1 MRKLVTKRAV
11 DSLKPGE
18 AIADSELP
26 GFIVRRLPSGRLSY
40 GYRYTQDGKRLWLN
54 IGMGLTPADA
64 RTVATTRAGEVA
76 KGQNPVSDRAEKRQR
91 ALAARTV
98 GQILDSFLDE
108 RVRGR
113 LRSAAEMESLLD
125 RFVRPAIG
133 NLAINGL
140 KRSEVVA
147 MLDSIAGRA
156 SSRATD
162 GKSRRVA
169 DKVLGVLRSAFNW
182 HAARDDEFRSPIV
195 KGMAR
200 TTLKELSR
208 DRTLDDQEIRI
219 LWQALDRCSPPAYAR
234 MVRTL
239 LLSAARLNEIARL
252 QWPEITGDIATVPAS
267 RTKAKLD
274 HAVPFTKG
282 IAAQIGEASEE
293 TAGDFVFSTDH
304 GETSFSSFSKAKARL
319 DLEIG
324 KLRRETGM
332 PAMAPWRLH
341 DLRRTA
347 RSLMSRAGVNSDIA
361 ERVLGHA
368 LPGVRGVYDRYAYLA
383 DKRRALDALGALLEV
398 IILPPAGNVVQLKVA
413 GLQGA

>member
-1 MRKLVTKRAV
+1 MRKLITKRAV
-11 DSLKPGE
+11 DALKPGE

-26 GFIVRRLPSGRLSY
+26 GFVVRRLPSGRLSY

-64 RTVATTRAGEVA
+64 RTAATTRAGEVA

-98 GQILDSFLDE
+98 SQILDSFLTE

-125 RFVRPAIG
+125 RFVRPKIG
-133 NLAINGL
+133 DAPINGL

-147 MLDSIAGRA
+147 MLDGIAGRA
-156 SSRATD
+156 SSRAKD

-208 DRTLDDQEIRI
+208 DRILDDEEIRL
-219 LWQALDRCSPPAYAR
+219 LWHVLASAKPDAYAR
-234 MVRTL
+234 LVRML
-239 LLSAARLNEIARL
+239 LLSAARLTEMSAL
-252 QWPEITGDIATVPAS
+252 QRGELFGDALTVPAS
-267 RTKAKLD
+267 RTKTKLD
-274 HAVPFTKG
+274 HTLPITPAMLRL
-282 IAAQIGEASEE
+282 IGTVGE
-293 TAGDFVFSTDH
+293 AGDFIFSTNGGDKP
-304 GETSFSSFSKAKARL
+304 FSGFSKAKAQL
-319 DLEIG
+319 DKLLEAERA
-324 KLRRETGM
+324 KQSL
-332 PAMAPWRLH
+332 PPMAPWRLH

-347 RSLMSRAGVNSDIA
+347 RSLMSRAGVQSDIA

-368 LPGVRGVYDRYAYLA
+368 LPGIRGVYDRHVYLA
-383 DKRRALDALGALLEV
+383 EKRHALEALGALIEF
-398 IILPPAGNVVQLKVA
+398 IAAPPGGKVVPLSRAGKA
-413 GLQGA
+413 A